1 MNTQSDVST
10 GPGAEVPAEVMKMAG
25 ERVGGFDCPR
35 CRSLNTRRSL
45 KDPCSNCGW
54 FHGSAEVSDQG
65 GKMLPEVG
73 LPEAPLMGP
82 GYVKPV
88 QARGMQRSQMPD
100 DPEARA
106 RVRASEERRER
117 AYHARY
123 EWGEREV
130 VWSLRREGTWMRLR
144 SALGYPDLAA
154 LMSREE
160 AMAVLSDA
168 MMVLFLGLHE
178 PKATELLAAS
188 PERFQR
194 AVEEWADEGGGIHM
208 SERKAACVLFHK
220 IVGDG
225 LECIPRPAP
234 LGPGERAPGN

>member
-1 MNTQSDVST
+1 MNTQSDSND
-10 GPGAEVPAEVMKMAG
+10 GPGGEVPAEVMAMAAEKAG
-25 ERVGGFDCPR
+25 LPICPGPQAGG
-35 CRSLNTRRSL
+35 N
-45 KDPCSNCGW
+45 
-54 FHGSAEVSDQG
+54 
-65 GKMLPEVG
+65 MLPEVG
-73 LPEAPLMGP
+73 VPAAPPMGP
-82 GYVKPV
+82 GYVKAP
-88 QARGMQRSQMPD
+88 QEKARVQRSQLPD

-106 RVRASEERRER
+106 RVAASEGRREK

-123 EWGEREV
+123 EWAGQEV
-130 VWSLRREGTWMRLR
+130 VWSLRREGVWMRLR
-144 SALGYPDLAA
+144 SALGYPDLTL
-154 LMSREE
+154 LMSRDE

-178 PKATELLAAS
+178 PRAIELLQAS

-208 SERKAACVLFHK
+208 SERKAACVLFHQ

-225 LECIPRPAP
+225 LDCIPRPAP